1 LPGGKYPWSFT
12 RREESYSSAAQEFEP
27 NETLHDGGLLTVIN
41 RTLEPG
47 TPVEMCVSYDA
58 NLTRCE
64 YTAVADKGFYSD
76 LILQVDVDAEKQQ
89 SRFRGAK

>member
-1 LPGGKYPWSFT
+1 MKIRCNDDIHDEILLRSMSIFISQY
-12 RREESYSSAAQEFEP
+12 
-27 NETLHDGGLLTVIN
+27 DGGLLTVIN

-76 LILQVDVDAEKQQ
+76 RILQVDVDAEKQQ